1 MCPGKTGRSSR
12 KARHDIVLVNF
23 VGFQFTRGDQAKD
36 AIFHAGILM
45 ERDMMIKEKFRK
57 NLSSKIEEIESL
69 AALQSCSPQFN
80 SWRKS
85 TEDLILQMFGDGE
98 ELDSFNS
105 IFYSPVFL
113 SCCMDD
119 SAFTEAFQQG
129 LGEARRVLESLRKK
143 YQSLHFS

>member
-1 MCPGKTGRSSR
+1 
-12 KARHDIVLVNF
+12 
-23 VGFQFTRGDQAKD
+23 
-36 AIFHAGILM
+36 M
-45 ERDMMIKEKFRK
+45 ERDTMVKEKFRK
-57 NLSSKIEEIESL
+57 YLSSKIEEIESL

-119 SAFTEAFQQG
+119 SAFTEAFRQG
-129 LGEARRVLESLRKK
+129 LGEARRVLESLEKK
-143 YQSLHFS
+143 YQSRHFS